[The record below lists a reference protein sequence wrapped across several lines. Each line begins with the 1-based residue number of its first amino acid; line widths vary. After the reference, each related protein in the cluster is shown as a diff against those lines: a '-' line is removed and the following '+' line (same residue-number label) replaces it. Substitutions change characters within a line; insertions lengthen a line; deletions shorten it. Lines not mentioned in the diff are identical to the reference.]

1 MPKATHN
8 RGRRRF
14 FRLKFG
20 VVACARYGKKTLFQ
34 SITAANIAVL
44 WATARLFRPRRAV
57 LTNAAQGFGLC
68 AGDVVLVLVPHPD
81 DETLGMGATLAAL
94 ADAGVNVHLLLITD
108 GSLSGAGILGPQAAP
123 ARADI
128 RMREFRTAI
137 KILSPKIS
145 YSGPVCRE
153 QPGLAPE
160 EKAKAGQIA
169 RQLLEG
175 LSPKIV
181 FAPPPFDYHP
191 HHVFAADLAAALTD
205 ALIYY
210 EVQSPFA
217 RRDHWVGIAN
227 TPAEAARH
235 QQAMRAYIS
244 QAQTAKNAARL
255 HLYRRVETGT
265 SSNLEAFL
273 PAKNAAERP
282 AHRRGLSHNPRFDL
296 GLMRGPS

>member
-1 MPKATHN
+1 M
-8 RGRRRF
+8 
-14 FRLKFG
+14 
-20 VVACARYGKKTLFQ
+20 ACARYGKKVLFQ
-34 SITAANIAVL
+34 GITAANIAVL
-44 WATARLFRPRRAV
+44 WPTTRLLPPHRAV
-57 LTNAAQGFGLC
+57 FTNATKGFGLC

-94 ADAGVNVHLLLITD
+94 ADAGVYVHLLLITD
-108 GSLSGAGILGPQAAP
+108 GSLSGAGILGPLAAP

-128 RMREFRTAI
+128 RMQEFRTAI

-175 LSPKIV
+175 LSPKTV
-181 FAPPPFDYHP
+181 FTPPPFDYHP
-191 HHVFAADLAAALTD
+191 HHVFAADLAATLTD
-205 ALIYY
+205 AAALIYY

-217 RRDHWVGIAN
+217 SRDPWVGIAN
-227 TPAEAARH
+227 TPAENAKY
-235 QQAMRAYIS
+235 QQAMRAYTS

-255 HLYRRVETGT
+255 GLYRRVETGAHP
-265 SSNLEAFL
+265 NLEAFL
-273 PAKNAAERP
+273 PAKYATDRP
-282 AHRRGLSHNPRFDL
+282 AHRRGLSHTPRFDL